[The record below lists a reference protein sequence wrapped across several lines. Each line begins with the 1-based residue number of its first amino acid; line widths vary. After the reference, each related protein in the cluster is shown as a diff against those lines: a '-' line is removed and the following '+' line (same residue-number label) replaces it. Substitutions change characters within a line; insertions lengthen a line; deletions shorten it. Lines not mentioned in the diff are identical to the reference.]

1 MSNLYFW
8 TDDKKVVAASSE
20 SDDSLDIMGALVPRP
35 SPEHARAGLV
45 RARVEAQSTDTR
57 KKLALRPDAV
67 SDKVE
72 VPKAHDNPAFVNE
85 GSGKESLNREAA
97 MKQEARMALPH
108 PCTAM
113 KQETRMAL
121 PHPCAAHSTKKAVM
135 VLDLV

>member
-1 MSNLYFW
+1 M
-8 TDDKKVVAASSE
+8 
-20 SDDSLDIMGALVPRP
+20 
-35 SPEHARAGLV
+35 
-45 RARVEAQSTDTR
+45 
-57 KKLALRPDAV
+57 
-67 SDKVE
+67 E

-135 VLDLV
+135 VLDLGGIHYQLSSVEVLDSHIAA